1 MTDCKLIIAGLGG
14 QGVVFLS
21 RLIGQAGLLADDN
34 FITYESHGMA
44 MRGGSV
50 SSQVKIGTYN
60 SPLIG
65 AGTADILLVLA
76 AGEYERNRH
85 ALKPGGTALVNHSV
99 PIPGLPAAN
108 IVNATA
114 LAVSHNLPR
123 AVNLIFCGWAAEHPA
138 FPYNFS
144 RMQNAVE
151 TMTADAAVKE
161 ANLAALKIGREKFS
175 SPD

>member
-21 RLIGQAGLLADDN
+21 RLIGQTALLAGDD

-50 SSQVKIGTYN
+50 SSQVKIGKYN

-76 AGEYERNRH
+76 PGEYERNQH
-85 ALKPGGTALVNHSV
+85 FLKPGGLALVNSATSFK
-99 PIPGLPAAN
+99 GLAQEN
-108 IVNATA
+108 IVNATT
-114 LAVSHNLPR
+114 LAVTHNLPK
-123 AVNLIFCGWAAEHPA
+123 AINLIFSGWATQHSA
-138 FPYNFS
+138 FPYTFEQ
-144 RMQNAVE
+144 MAEAVE
-151 TMTADAAVKE
+151 TMAASAAIKT
-161 ANLAALKIGREKFS
+161 ANLNALEIGRRQFLQ
-175 SPD
+175 PA

>member
-21 RLIGQAGLLADDN
+21 RLIGQTAMLAGDN

-50 SSQVKIGTYN
+50 SSQVKIGSYN

-76 AGEYERNRH
+76 PGEYERNRH
-85 ALKPGGTALVNHSV
+85 ALKPGGIALVNSAT
-99 PIPGLPAAN
+99 PITGLASKN
-108 IVNATA
+108 MINATA
-114 LAVSHNLPR
+114 LAVTHNLPK
-123 AVNLIFCGWAAEHPA
+123 AVNLIFCGWVAEHAA
-138 FPYNFS
+138 FPYDFS
-144 RMQNAVE
+144 QLQHAVE
-151 TMTADAAVKE
+151 TAAATPAIKT
-161 ANLAALKIGREKFS
+161 ANLKALEIGRQEYRV
-175 SPD
+175 

>member
-21 RLIGQAGLLADDN
+21 RLIGQTALLAGDD

-50 SSQVKIGTYN
+50 SSQVKIGKYN

-76 AGEYERNRH
+76 PGEYERNQH
-85 ALKPGGTALVNHSV
+85 FLKPGGLALVNSATSFK
-99 PIPGLPAAN
+99 GLAQEN
-108 IVNATA
+108 IVNATT
-114 LAVSHNLPR
+114 LAVTH
-123 AVNLIFCGWAAEHPA
+123 
-138 FPYNFS
+138 
-144 RMQNAVE
+144 
-151 TMTADAAVKE
+151 
-161 ANLAALKIGREKFS
+161 
-175 SPD
+175 